1 MFLFGPE
8 TWGKI
13 FSPTYLKNLT
23 KTLIKVV
30 SHLCRELNGMDD
42 NTSESYKF
50 TCQKIILES
59 MSLEKEQSYLQCYLK
74 MIT

>member
-1 MFLFGPE
+1 
-8 TWGKI
+8 
-13 FSPTYLKNLT
+13 
-23 KTLIKVV
+23 
-30 SHLCRELNGMDD
+30 MDD